1 MPLSSNGVICGCLGG
16 DFLFVG
22 AGDGKIKKISLANGG
37 WSLTHEAMLDSKVV
51 SVNLSNSG
59 QELIVGTLAGKMYR
73 ILVNDFSFLLHS
85 DSHSACIND
94 ISFGT
99 DSDKFV
105 AIDESGALKVWDL
118 SDYKPLLT
126 LFAPKPVGGVCCFV
140 SKDDGTVMSGWR
152 DGFLRCF
159 DITSHKT
166 MLWEVANAHRGAIT
180 KIYADANYILTGG
193 QDGAVRVWSRAA
205 RKLLIQ
211 FNGKPP
217 EP

>member
-73 ILVNDFSFLLHS
+73 ILVNDFSFLLHL

-94 ISFGT
+94 
-99 DSDKFV
+99 KFV
-105 AIDESGALKVWDL
+105 AID
-118 SDYKPLLT
+118 
-126 LFAPKPVGGVCCFV
+126 
-140 SKDDGTVMSGWR
+140 
-152 DGFLRCF
+152 
-159 DITSHKT
+159 
-166 MLWEVANAHRGAIT
+166 
-180 KIYADANYILTGG
+180 
-193 QDGAVRVWSRAA
+193 
-205 RKLLIQ
+205 
-211 FNGKPP
+211 
-217 EP
+217 